1 MLLRFRSPLN
11 ALGGMG
17 GQNNWDDMEMD
28 DANVDIVDNID
39 VRQILGLTDDFL
51 PQTQAGNF
59 WAKNQ
64 GTKKSLS
71 LPLLYLTC
79 E

>member
-1 MLLRFRSPLN
+1 
-11 ALGGMG
+11 MG

-59 WAKNQ
+59 
-64 GTKKSLS
+64 
-71 LPLLYLTC
+71 
-79 E
+79 